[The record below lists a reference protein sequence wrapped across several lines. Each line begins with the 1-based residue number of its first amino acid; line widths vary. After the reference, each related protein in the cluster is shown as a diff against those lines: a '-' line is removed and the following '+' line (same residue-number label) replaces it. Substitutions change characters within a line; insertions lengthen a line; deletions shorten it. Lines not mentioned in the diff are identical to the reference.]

1 MADTAITTYL
11 TKQIK
16 VNQNIV
22 TFRLLSR
29 ALSIHVNEAKA
40 ALESFYQS
48 DKKSGGG
55 GSLHATYILT
65 GEDITQKV
73 ESESMD
79 VDGDQDLQDAPSPMA
94 DAIVPLKM
102 LVVPEECLESCK
114 SSFRSIRAI
123 HIYSVEPSTFR
134 DPSLLATT
142 VDAVRKVD
150 AAHTQEELC
159 KLGIPI
165 SKACKY
171 NTNIKGKPKVAQTS
185 TPVIS
190 GKPQA
195 AKDDKGK
202 KSEVKTETKSTAT
215 AFVTT
220 TTTAAKPEAK
230 VEPAKKTSSTL
241 DWSKAKSKTATTN
254 PKPQEKVAESS
265 KAAAKVKP
273 EPKKTNAAR
282 APSVSSSAAS
292 EAPQTKRGIKRAMVD
307 SDEEEGEE
315 DPRPAKAKARTSA
328 PTASKSIAHTKKG
341 VLVSD
346 DEDDDEDA
354 PRSRV
359 VRGKAK
365 SERAMMEWSDEE
377 DVMVASRHT
386 PGPPSTKFDTGGEDE
401 DEDEAEAEQS
411 SLGEEELMETSD
423 KEDEPTYAK
432 TKRTAKKKKTAWPV
446 GTNGLRKRRVVKT
459 REFEDDRGF
468 MQYEDYSE
476 YESVNSES
484 EQPPEPVSVSAT
496 TTTKKAAQK
505 TASTSKPQKQQQQQ
519 QQQDAKKFTK
529 AVPPP
534 TNKEGDSFAKA
545 KPKAP
550 AKGTG
555 KNTIASFFQKK

>member
-1 MADTAITTYL
+1 M
-11 TKQIK
+11 
-16 VNQNIV
+16 
-22 TFRLLSR
+22 RLVLKKNFANSGFP
-29 ALSIHVNEAKA
+29 SAKPA
-40 ALESFYQS
+40 RF
-48 DKKSGGG
+48 
-55 GSLHATYILT
+55 
-65 GEDITQKV
+65 
-73 ESESMD
+73 
-79 VDGDQDLQDAPSPMA
+79 
-94 DAIVPLKM
+94 
-102 LVVPEECLESCK
+102 
-114 SSFRSIRAI
+114 
-123 HIYSVEPSTFR
+123 
-134 DPSLLATT
+134 
-142 VDAVRKVD
+142 
-150 AAHTQEELC
+150 
-159 KLGIPI
+159 
-165 SKACKY
+165 Y

-190 GKPQA
+190 GKTQA

-202 KSEVKTETKSTAT
+202 KSEVKTETKSTA
-215 AFVTT
+215 AAAAL

-230 VEPAKKTSSTL
+230 VEPAKKTTSTL
-241 DWSKAKSKTATTN
+241 DWSKAKSKTAATN
-254 PKPQEKVAESS
+254 PKPQENVAESS

-307 SDEEEGEE
+307 SDDEEREE

-328 PTASKSIAHTKKG
+328 PTASKNIAHTKKG

-446 GTNGLRKRRVVKT
+446 GTNELRKRRVVKT

-484 EQPPEPVSVSAT
+484 EQPPEPVSVSVSAT

-505 TASTSKPQKQQQQQ
+505 TASTSKPQKQQQQ
-519 QQQDAKKFTK
+519 DAKKFTK
-529 AVPPP
+529 AVPPAAR
-534 TNKEGDSFAKA
+534 EGDSSAKA

-550 AKGTG
+550 AKGSAG